1 MSNALLVPQPIPEQP
16 DAFREVEF
24 DIEVD
29 PQKESPYSKISQ
41 NELALQLYGAGFF
54 NPQMMEQ
61 AVVALD
67 MMDFRGKDKLKA
79 QIEQN
84 GGIFMQMQ
92 AQIMQMQAMLGIAP
106 DGRGAGGGNPS
117 GSAAEAAASKIRETD
132 KQGKPIQQHRN
143 VEQARQQAEASTQP
157 R

>member
-1 MSNALLVPQPIPEQP
+1 
-16 DAFREVEF
+16 
-24 DIEVD
+24 
-29 PQKESPYSKISQ
+29 
-41 NELALQLYGAGFF
+41 
-54 NPQMMEQ
+54 
-61 AVVALD
+61 

-106 DGRGAGGGNPS
+106 DGRGSGGGNPS